1 LCLTTLILPIKLT
14 NKNNNP
20 KKSQEFR
27 MTTYQIAVLPGDGI
41 GPEVMEQAN
50 RVLDAVCNK
59 FDITL
64 ERTTY
69 PVGGFAIDHHGEA
82 LPKSTLEGCEQ
93 ADAILFGSIGGPK
106 WDSLPLEQRPER
118 AALLTLRSHFDL
130 FSNLRPAK
138 IYPGLAHLS
147 PLRNDIANSGVD
159 VLVIRELT
167 SGIYF
172 GQPKG
177 IEGEGEEQY
186 AFDTM
191 RYSKREIRRIAISA
205 FEAAMK
211 RNKKVTSV
219 DKANVLVCSR
229 LWREVVEEV
238 AEDYPE
244 VTLEHIY
251 IDNATMQLLCNPAQF
266 DVMLCSN
273 LFGDIISDECAMLTG
288 SMGLL
293 PSASINGEGFGMFE
307 PAGGSAPDIAGKGIA
322 NPIAQILSASMMLR
336 YSLGELEAA
345 DAIDAAVVKTLE
357 DGVLTAELMPKEKRE
372 NASSTADV
380 GTYILQQIS

>member
-1 LCLTTLILPIKLT
+1 
-14 NKNNNP
+14 
-20 KKSQEFR
+20 
-27 MTTYQIAVLPGDGI
+27 MATYQIAVLPGDGI
-41 GPEVMEQAN
+41 GPEVMDQAN
-50 RVLDAVCNK
+50 RVLDAVCSK
-59 FDITL
+59 FDIQL

-69 PVGGFAIDHHGEA
+69 PVGGYAIDHHGEA
-82 LPKSTLEGCEQ
+82 LPESTLKGCEQ

-106 WDSLPLEQRPER
+106 WDSLPLDKRPER

-138 IYPGLAHLS
+138 IYAGLSHLS
-147 PLRNDIANSGVD
+147 PLRTDIAESGVD
-159 VLVIRELT
+159 VLVVRELT

-177 IEGEGEEQY
+177 LEGEGEEQY

-211 RNKKVTSV
+211 RSKKVTSV

-238 AEDYPE
+238 AKDYPE

-251 IDNATMQLLCNPAQF
+251 IDNATMQLLCDPAQF

-273 LFGDIISDECAMLTG
+273 LFGDIVSDECGMLTG

-293 PSASINGEGFGMFE
+293 PSASINGDGFGMYE
-307 PAGGSAPDIAGKGIA
+307 PAGGSAPDIEGKGIA

-336 YSLGELEAA
+336 YSLGEEAAA
-345 DAIDAAVVKTLE
+345 DAIDAAVVKTLG
-357 DGVLTAELMPKEKRE
+357 DGILTGELLPKEQRDK
-372 NASSTADV
+372 ASTTEQV
-380 GTYILQQIS
+380 GTYLIQQIS

>member
-1 LCLTTLILPIKLT
+1 MS
-14 NKNNNP
+14 NY
-20 KKSQEFR
+20 E
-27 MTTYQIAVLPGDGI
+27 IAVLPGDGI
-41 GPEVMEQAN
+41 GPEIMAEA
-50 RVLDAVCNK
+50 RKVLSAVEKTCGLS
-59 FDITL
+59 FTL
-64 ERTTY
+64 NEY
-69 PVGGFAIDHHGEA
+69 DVGGLAIDNHGQA
-82 LPKSTLEGCEQ
+82 LPEYTLKGCEQ

-118 AALLTLRSHFDL
+118 AALLALRGHFDL

-138 IYPGLAHLS
+138 IYPGLEALS
-147 PLRNDIANSGVD
+147 PLRADIAASGFD

-177 IEGEGEEQY
+177 LEGEGEEQFAY
-186 AFDTM
+186 DTM
-191 RYSKREIRRIAISA
+191 RYSKREIRRIAKSA

-211 RNKKVTSV
+211 RGKKVTSV

-229 LWREVVEEV
+229 LWREVTEEV
-238 AEDYPE
+238 AKDYPE

-251 IDNATMQLLCNPAQF
+251 IDNATMQLLRYPNEF

-273 LFGDIISDECAMLTG
+273 LFGDIISDECAMITG

-293 PSASINGEGFGMFE
+293 PSASVNESGFGMFE

-336 YSLGELEAA
+336 YSLNQTKAA
-345 DAIDAAVVKTLE
+345 DQIDDAVRKALAE
-357 DGVLTAELMPKEKRE
+357 GVLTGELLPPEKRHLA
-372 NASSTADV
+372 NTTSQVGDVICQHILSSV
-380 GTYILQQIS
+380 QIN